1 MQMTMSFGDY
11 GTPSPHKLVLAL
23 AGRYVHHIGELH
35 PVQAH
40 GESVQAFNK
49 RKAHGQGMKEAF
61 GICFETAIGY
71 ARVTRY
77 GASID
82 PVPVLPAFQV
92 EQELFKTIEQVW
104 NEALGTGTGKKKN
117 GTTTWEEFM
126 EGVVPFVQ
134 DYVFPADLE
143 DVFMKARQRDILT
156 GKIAPTDEDKS
167 WLSSKADE
175 LEAQAANIRSM
186 VQ

>member
-1 MQMTMSFGDY
+1 MQMTMRFSDY
-11 GTPSPHKLVLAL
+11 GPPSLHGMVLGLV
-23 AGRYVHHIGELH
+23 GRYVHNIGEMH
-35 PVQAH
+35 PVQNH
-40 GESVQAFNK
+40 GESVQSFNK
-49 RKAHGQGMKEAF
+49 RKAQGQGMKEAF

-71 ARVTRY
+71 ARVSRY

-82 PVPVLPAFQV
+82 PVPAVPAFQI
-92 EQELFKTIEQVW
+92 EQELFKTVEHVW
-104 NEALGTGTGKKKN
+104 GEAVGTGKKKNN

-126 EGVVPFVQ
+126 EGVAPFVK

-143 DVFMKARQRDILT
+143 DAFMKARQRDILE